1 MIILKFYIR
10 TFGCQMNINESEIMA
25 GLLKEEGFEWTENPK
40 EADIILINS
49 CAVREKAENKMYGA
63 IGGYGKLKDE
73 NKNLILGVGGCS
85 AEKERENLLE
95 RFKNIDFVFGTRNVV
110 DIGNLVKR
118 ALNGKRFAD
127 FSDKLNDVNYDIPKM
142 PISKHHAWI
151 TIIYGCNKYCSYCI
165 VPYTRG
171 FEKSRPM
178 EDIIREVESY
188 AKKGYKE
195 ITFLGQNVDSYG
207 KDFGDKKSKLDL
219 LIQKAA
225 EFDSIKRIWFL
236 TSYPSDITDSL
247 IQTVAN
253 EEKAANYFHLP
264 AQSGS
269 NKILKAMNRK
279 YTREEFIELVNKVKK
294 EVANVTVSSDFITG
308 FPSETDEDFEETV
321 DLIKQCRFERINIA
335 EYSPREGTIAYKYQ
349 NDDVPK
355 HIKNKRLQ
363 YLMELQKRINLE
375 ENEKYLEQEVVIIQ
389 EGKAGKNGTYMG
401 RTMNNKLIIFESN
414 EELNGEF
421 LKVKVNKITPGPLYG
436 EVVNNLY

>member
-1 MIILKFYIR
+1 
-10 TFGCQMNINESEIMA
+10 MNINESEIMA

>member
-1 MIILKFYIR
+1 
-10 TFGCQMNINESEIMA
+10 MNINESEIMA

-73 NKNLILGVGGCS
+73 NKKLILGVGGCS
-85 AEKERENLLE
+85 VEKEREQLLE
-95 RFKNIDFVFGTRNVV
+95 RFKKVDFVFGTRNVI
-110 DIGNLVKR
+110 DIANLVKR
-118 ALNGKRFAD
+118 ALNGERFAD
-127 FSDKLNDVNYDIPKM
+127 FSDKLNDVSYDIPKM
-142 PISKHHAWI
+142 PSSKHHAWI
-151 TIIYGCNKYCSYCI
+151 TIIYGCNKYCTYCI

-178 EDIIREVESY
+178 EDIIKEVESY

-279 YTREEFIELVNKVKK
+279 YTKEEFIELVNKVKK

-321 DLIKQCRFERINIA
+321 DLIKRCRFERINIA

-349 NDDVPK
+349 KDDVPK

-421 LKVKVNKITPGPLYG
+421 LKVKIHKITPGPLYG
-436 EVVNNLY
+436 EVVKTNYTSVL

>member
-1 MIILKFYIR
+1 MVARQK
-10 TFGCQMNINESEIMA
+10 
-25 GLLKEEGFEWTENPK
+25 
-40 EADIILINS
+40 
-49 CAVREKAENKMYGA
+49 
-63 IGGYGKLKDE
+63 
-73 NKNLILGVGGCS
+73 
-85 AEKERENLLE
+85 
-95 RFKNIDFVFGTRNVV
+95 
-110 DIGNLVKR
+110 
-118 ALNGKRFAD
+118 ALNGERFAD
-127 FSDKLNDVNYDIPKM
+127 FSDKLNDVSYDIPKM
-142 PISKHHAWI
+142 TSSKHHAWI
-151 TIIYGCNKYCSYCI
+151 TIIYGCNKYCTYCI

-178 EDIIREVESY
+178 EDIIKEVESY

-247 IQTVAN
+247 IQTV
-253 EEKAANYFHLP
+253 
-264 AQSGS
+264 
-269 NKILKAMNRK
+269 ILKAMNRK
-279 YTREEFIELVNKVKK
+279 YTKEEFVELVNKIKK
-294 EVANVTVSSDFITG
+294 EVANVTISSDFITG
-308 FPSETDEDFEETV
+308 FPSETEEDFEETV

-349 NDDVPK
+349 KNDVPK

-414 EELNGEF
+414 EEL
-421 LKVKVNKITPGPLYG
+421 KLYG
-436 EVVNNLY
+436 EVVNTICTNV

>member
-1 MIILKFYIR
+1 MKFYIR

>member
-1 MIILKFYIR
+1 MKFYIR

-279 YTREEFIELVNKVKK
+279 YTKEEFIELVNKIKK
-294 EVANVTVSSDFITG
+294 EVVNVTISSDFITG

-321 DLIKQCRFERINIA
+321 DLIKRCRFERINIA

>member
-1 MIILKFYIR
+1 
-10 TFGCQMNINESEIMA
+10 MNINESEIMA

-118 ALNGKRFAD
+118 ALNGERFAD
-127 FSDKLNDVNYDIPKM
+127 FSDKLNDVSSDIPKM
-142 PISKHHAWI
+142 PTSKHHAWI

>member
-279 YTREEFIELVNKVKK
+279 YTKEEFIELVNKVKK

>member
-1 MIILKFYIR
+1 MKFYIR

-279 YTREEFIELVNKVKK
+279 YTKEEFIELVNKVKK